1 MWITTFKRQTDRY
14 VNMISKQKT
23 ETQHLVSIQATHVE
37 SICPQ
42 QILSK
47 ICSNIDT
54 YFEEARV

>member
-37 SICPQ
+37 SIFPQ
-42 QILSK
+42 QMLSK
-47 ICSNIDT
+47 IRQQ
-54 YFEEARV
+54 Y